1 MSFFS
6 LIFLLSFP
14 LFFSVDS
21 NFIRINDTLQGEILE
36 KDSYAYYST
45 SIPTD
50 ISPNTFYLI
59 IQVTSIQS
67 ENTYNEPIFVISNSE
82 KYPTFSNADYQS
94 INGNEIIA
102 IPSNEVYSF
111 IHFYIGVYCEDKC
124 KFNIKVHLARILYN
138 IKEERFYNINLKP
151 NENLVYVF
159 HNDKTNFEQIKFL
172 FNSNDIKKN
181 YKVYISREPEII
193 KNSIEIISVWGSG
206 KTGIITKND
215 KNLYCTECDYY
226 ILINNKEEIEKINLN
241 FFITYPLKEID
252 ISHGGIIQETIKKY
266 GEQCY
271 TVLLKK
277 IFDFENLL
285 INLVIYGGSAYLKL
299 NGFSNK
305 TYINYDT
312 IFYDNMTLEI
322 YSQEY
327 INIGNDLFHDFKN
340 RIKYE
345 NNTLDRNG
353 NKIFSNESIFHFCV
367 FSFETI
373 SYSIQSYFDYE
384 IESKQKNNILFPG
397 NKIKNILPKK
407 MVTTYKIMDYSSDNN
422 LTIILD
428 NIKGDLKFYAFFSQ
442 KNKEIFNEKNLDIY
456 SLIQSDKQEYGE
468 FIKINNKDNYC
479 HNLKEDDELKSSCTL
494 LAILFCKDEQQSCS
508 YELIFNHD
516 NSSTHMEIN
525 KKYYNNI
532 QKGENNY
539 YNIII
544 KDEKINQLNV
554 VLYTINGNADLS
566 IYYVDEKNNLI
577 DLDKSSKEEEQ
588 TDKLVITPYNI
599 NKKNLKGE
607 YLIKIQTD
615 KYSSYNLYYYV
626 NFDEKNKKIKSN
638 TNYFLIF
645 FLLIILTIIIIF
657 AFYWFKRYN
666 KTKDFIRFTTE
677 EYGNDLNI
685 KDSNLEMQNK
695 KINIF
700 EKKKYTSLDEEE
712 LDK

>member
-1 MSFFS
+1 M
-6 LIFLLSFP
+6 
-14 LFFSVDS
+14 
-21 NFIRINDTLQGEILE
+21 
-36 KDSYAYYST
+36 
-45 SIPTD
+45 
-50 ISPNTFYLI
+50 
-59 IQVTSIQS
+59 
-67 ENTYNEPIFVISNSE
+67 
-82 KYPTFSNADYQS
+82 
-94 INGNEIIA
+94 
-102 IPSNEVYSF
+102 
-111 IHFYIGVYCEDKC
+111 
-124 KFNIKVHLARILYN
+124 
-138 IKEERFYNINLKP
+138 
-151 NENLVYVF
+151 
-159 HNDKTNFEQIKFL
+159 
-172 FNSNDIKKN
+172 
-181 YKVYISREPEII
+181 
-193 KNSIEIISVWGSG
+193 
-206 KTGIITKND
+206 
-215 KNLYCTECDYY
+215 
-226 ILINNKEEIEKINLN
+226 N

-657 AFYWFKRYN
+657 SFYWFKRYN

>member
-159 HNDKTNFEQIKFL
+159 HNDKKNFEQIKFL

-277 IFDFENLL
+277 NFDFENLL

>member
-159 HNDKTNFEQIKFL
+159 HNDKKNFEQIKFL

-479 HNLKEDDELKSSCTL
+479 HNLKEDDELKSTCTL

-677 EYGNDLNI
+677 EYGNDLI
-685 KDSNLEMQNK
+685 
-695 KINIF
+695 
-700 EKKKYTSLDEEE
+700 
-712 LDK
+712 

>member
-1 MSFFS
+1 MSFIS
-6 LIFLLSFP
+6 LIFLIIFP
-14 LFFSVDS
+14 LYISVDP
-21 NFIRINDTLQGEILE
+21 NFIRINDTLEGEILE
-36 KDSYAYYST
+36 KGSYAYYST

-50 ISPNTFYLI
+50 IGPNTFFLI
-59 IQVTSIQS
+59 IQVTSIHS
-67 ENTYNEPIFVISNSE
+67 ETSYNEPIFVISKSE
-82 KYPTFSNADYQS
+82 KFPTFTNSDYQS
-94 INGNEIIA
+94 LNGNGIIT
-102 IPSNEVYSF
+102 IPSNEVSSF
-111 IHFYIGVYCEDKC
+111 KHFYIGVYCEDKC
-124 KFNIKVHLARILYN
+124 KFKIKVHLARILYN
-138 IKEERFYNINLKP
+138 IKEEKYYNLNLKP

-159 HNDKTNFEQIKFL
+159 HNNKKDFDQIKFL

-181 YKVYISREPEII
+181 YKVYISRDLEIS
-193 KNSIEIISVWGSG
+193 KNSIEIFSVWGSG

-215 KNLYCTECDYY
+215 KNLYCNDCDYY
-226 ILINNKEEIEKINLN
+226 ILINNKEENEKINL
-241 FFITYPLKEID
+241 FFYITYPLKEID
-252 ISHGGIIQETIKKY
+252 ISHGGIIQETIKKN

-277 IFDFENLL
+277 KYDFDNLL

-305 TYINYDT
+305 TDINYET

-322 YSQEY
+322 YSQDY
-327 INIGNDLFHDFKN
+327 INIGKNLLEDFKY
-340 RIKYE
+340 RIKFE
-345 NNTLDRNG
+345 NNTYDRNG

-367 FSFETI
+367 FSLETI
-373 SYSIQSYFDYE
+373 SYTIQSYFDYE
-384 IESKQKNNILFPG
+384 IELKQKNNILFAG
-397 NKIKNILPKK
+397 NNIKNILPKK
-407 MVTTYKIMDYSSDNN
+407 MVTSYKIMDYSNNNN

-428 NIKGDLKFYAFFSQ
+428 NIKGNLKFYAFFSP
-442 KNKEIFNEKNLDIY
+442 KNTEIFNENNLENY
-456 SLIQSDKQEYGE
+456 SLIPSIKQEYGE

-479 HNLKEDDELKSSCTL
+479 HNLKDDDDSKNSCSL
-494 LAILFCKDEQQSCS
+494 LTILFCQDEQQSCS
-508 YELIFNHD
+508 YELRFNHD
-516 NSSTHMEIN
+516 NSSTYMELN
-525 KKYYNNI
+525 KTYYNNI

-544 KDEKINQLNV
+544 KDEKIIQLNV
-554 VLYTINGNADLS
+554 VLFTINGNADLN
-566 IYYVDEKNNLI
+566 IYYVEKNNQLI
-577 DLDKSSKEEEQ
+577 DLDRSSNEEEQ
-588 TDKLVITPYNI
+588 TDKLVITPYKI

-615 KYSSYNLYYYV
+615 KYSSYNLSYYV
-626 NFDEKNKKIKSN
+626 NFDETNKKKNS

-657 AFYWFKRYN
+657 AYYWFKRYN

-685 KDSNLEMQNK
+685 RDSNLEMQNK
-695 KINIF
+695 KINIL